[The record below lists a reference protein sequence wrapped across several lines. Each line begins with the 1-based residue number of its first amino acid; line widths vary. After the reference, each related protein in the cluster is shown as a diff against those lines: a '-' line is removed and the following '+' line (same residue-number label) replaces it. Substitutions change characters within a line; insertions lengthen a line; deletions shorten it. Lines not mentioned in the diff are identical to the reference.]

1 MGSIRRKLL
10 FTLIF
15 TELLAG
21 IVAAWASFYTAQSQF
36 DQFLDSELKQM
47 ATALAKRGNIP
58 PSSLTLV
65 GSNPEHRILVQVY
78 ESGSNSLFLSAKTSP
93 FPILEREGFSDIQ
106 YEGAAWRVFTTTAG
120 SEIIEVGQPESVRV
134 SLAAS
139 ASLEIL
145 QPLLILLPLTA
156 IIVWLIVG
164 QGLAP
169 LDRTARSVASRSP
182 ESLKPISTEGLPAEL
197 RGLVNAINSLMER
210 LSASLESQRR
220 FASDAAHELRTPLTA
235 IKLQAQL
242 AKRAKTPEALA
253 KNLSRLDEGISR
265 ATHLI
270 EQLLTIA
277 RLDPDSA
284 RRPFERVSI
293 GELLSTVQ
301 HDLEPIAGEKSITIT
316 AAPSDLT
323 IRGMKD
329 ALLMMVTNLTDN
341 AIKYT
346 QEGGRIELTALQDG
360 SRILVRVSDNGPGI
374 PEKTVPACLSASTGR
389 LAHMYPET
397 VSGLPSCSELRKYIM
412 DISM

>member
-197 RGLVNAINSLMER
+197 RGLVNAINSLMAR

-253 KNLSRLDEGISR
+253 TNLS
-265 ATHLI
+265 
-270 EQLLTIA
+270 
-277 RLDPDSA
+277 DSA

-374 PEKTVPACLSASTGR
+374 PEKDRARVFERFYRALGT
-389 LAHMYPET
+389 H
-397 VSGLPSCSELRKYIM
+397 VSGNGLGLAIVQRIAEIHHGHIDIKDGLDGRGTTMEISFPSDS
-412 DISM
+412 